1 MEAMPALTPK
11 LDAWFELKTDYGG
24 GHAMIP
30 KGARLQVTHTAP
42 YGERGFG
49 IIDDDVVVLRLLE
62 ESAVTGRVVQRRLSV
77 RRKDFAG
84 MFRSSSEPAELARWD
99 EAQRQKEPR

>member
-1 MEAMPALTPK
+1 MAALTPK
-11 LDAWFELKTDYGG
+11 IDMWVELKADYGA

-30 KGARLQVTHTAP
+30 KGARLQVTHVAP

-49 IIDDDVVVLRLLE
+49 VGDDDAVVLRLLE
-62 ESAVTGRVVQRRLSV
+62 ESSVTGRVVQRRISV

-84 MFRSSSEPAELARWD
+84 MFRSSSEPPELARWD
-99 EAQRQKEPR
+99 EAQRRWGPA